1 MSPVRVTVLVEN
13 TASGRGLLGEH
24 GLSFWIEYG
33 DKHILFDT
41 GQTDVLVRNAR
52 VLGIDLSRADAIV
65 LSHGHYDHTGGLAKA
80 MQIAPRARVFLH
92 PDALRPKFSRH
103 ADGTVHEVGLPQ
115 LTEEQVR
122 LRSAGLVFTSTP
134 TEIVDGLFVT
144 GRIPRANNFE
154 DTGGEL
160 FRDATCSELDPLND
174 DQAVYFRCTKGLVVL
189 LGCAHA
195 GVVNTINHIRAIND
209 NRALHAVIGGMHLCN
224 ASEAR
229 LTATLDELQSHE
241 DLVVA
246 PAHCTGTRQKMLLW
260 YRFPR
265 RCRECVVGSQFAFE

>member
-24 GLSFWIEYG
+24 GLCFWIACG

-41 GQTDVLVRNAR
+41 GQTDVFARNAR

-92 PDALRPKFSRH
+92 PDALKPKFSRH

-115 LTEEQVR
+115 LTEEEIR
-122 LRSAGLVFTSTP
+122 RRSAGLVFTPHP

-154 DTGGEL
+154 DTDGSF
-160 FRDATCSELDPLND
+160 FRDSACGEVDPLRD
-174 DQAVYFRCTKGLVVL
+174 DQAIYFRGSKGIVVL

-195 GVVNTINHIRAIND
+195 GVINTLNQIRAIND
-209 NRALHAVIGGMHLCN
+209 GRTLHAAIGGMHLGS

-229 LTATLDELQSHE
+229 LIATLDALQSYE
-241 DLVVA
+241 DLLLA

-260 YRFPR
+260 HRFAP